1 MVGVVGVIVD
11 VNGVGLVGGVLLVV
25 LSNCSLKDCEWQE
38 VSQDGL

>member
-25 LSNCSLKDCEWQE
+25 LSKCSLKDFEWQE